1 MNQFN
6 SGISS
11 NNERQLDSLQK
22 DMQVSMRNGVEK
34 DKEYLMS
41 KIDNINKKS
50 KGLLGYLALSKG
62 EKNLLEVAQQAEVNL
77 SKTMSAANQSI
88 VAIQCQSAIEL
99 TRTLHK
105 ALHHTFSANVQVG
118 KVAQITNSK
127 NKILEQFYLDNEK
140 FAAWF
145 EKFTSLIA
153 RAPAESKDMFE
164 RSLRQHSTLHFE
176 SQDKMLND
184 FLQGLDLDFKV

>member
-1 MNQFN
+1 
-6 SGISS
+6 
-11 NNERQLDSLQK
+11 
-22 DMQVSMRNGVEK
+22 MQVTMRNGVEK
-34 DKEYLMS
+34 DKEYLTS
-41 KIDNINKKS
+41 KIDSINKKS
-50 KGLLGYLALSKG
+50 KGILGYLALSKG

-118 KVAQITNSK
+118 KVAQITSSK

-145 EKFTSLIA
+145 ERFTNLIE
-153 RAPAESKDMFE
+153 RAHDGSKDMFE